1 MASATI
7 EIPGRLSCGVPTEM
21 RMASATVMSPGWGP
35 LHQLR
40 PLHPSCTRYV
50 GILGPGPLCFLFCFP
65 LPPATPDRPGRP
77 LNGRSNTLRLGG
89 VVGFVG
95 A

>member
-50 GILGPGPLCFLFCFP
+50 GILGPGPLCFLFFVFPSRP
-65 LPPATPDRPGRP
+65 LPLTPPGRP
-77 LNGRSNTLRLGG
+77 LTGISKTLAP
-89 VVGFVG
+89 GFKC
-95 A
+95 